1 MRSIKTYL
9 AIVVVAAMGITQQAG
24 AKSWTLNECIDYA
37 LANNITLKK
46 NVLQQR
52 SALEDVKQAQAALMP
67 SLSASTSQNVGYTP
81 WPQEGQFVVNGD
93 QVETRSDKASYN
105 GSYGFN
111 TSWTV
116 WNGNQNRNQVKL
128 NKLAAQQ
135 AELDSAETAN
145 LLKEQI
151 AQLYVQI
158 LYSAE
163 AISVNKESLATSQ
176 QNEDRGKEM
185 VEVGSLSRADLAQLS
200 AQRAQDEYNIV
211 QAESNLNNY
220 KRQLKQL
227 LQITSAEP
235 FDVEI
240 PNTTDAMALALIP
253 TVADTYA
260 AALES
265 RPEIKNA
272 LLGIESSELS
282 KKIAQAG
289 RLPSINLNASAMTN
303 TSTMNSNSFGTQI
316 KNNFN
321 IGAGVSVSIPIFDNR
336 KTKTAVNK
344 ANIQQLNY
352 ELDLQ
357 QEQTTLYSDIEN
369 YWLQAVNT
377 KNHFARARTDTNSA
391 QMSYDLLSEQ
401 FRLGLKNIVE
411 LMTGKDNLLTA
422 KQNELQ
428 SKYLAIL
435 NIQMLK
441 FYGSGN
447 LDM

>member
-9 AIVVVAAMGITQQAG
+9 AIVVVAAMGITPQAG

-52 SALEDVKQAQAALMP
+52 SALEEVKQAQAALMP

-93 QVETRSDKASYN
+93 QVETRSNKASYN

-303 TSTMNSNSFGTQI
+303 TSTMNSKSFGTQI

-369 YWLQAVNT
+369 YWLQAVNNQNQFKSAQT
-377 KNHFARARTDTNSA
+377 ATNSA
-391 QMSYDLLSEQ
+391 QMSYNLLSEQ

>member
-1 MRSIKTYL
+1 MRTIKYL
-9 AIVVVAAMGITQQAG
+9 STVVAVAVGISLQAG

-37 LANNITLKK
+37 IANNITLKK

-52 SALEDVKQAQAALMP
+52 SALEDVKQAQSALMP
-67 SLSASTSQNVGYTP
+67 SLSASTSQNIGYTP
-81 WPQEGQFVVNGD
+81 WPEEGQYVVSGD
-93 QVETRSDKASYN
+93 RVETRSDRASYN

-111 TSWTV
+111 ANWTV

-128 NKLAAQQ
+128 NKITVEQ
-135 AELDSAETAN
+135 AELDSATTAN
-145 LLKEQI
+145 QLKEQI

-158 LYSAE
+158 LYSVE
-163 AISVNKESLATSQ
+163 AINVNRESLATSLK
-176 QNEDRGKEM
+176 NEDRGKEM

-220 KRQLKQL
+220 KRQLKEL
-227 LQITSAEP
+227 LQIMSDDS
-235 FDVEI
+235 FDVVI
-240 PNTTDAMALALIP
+240 PTTTDQMALAAIP

-260 AALES
+260 SALES
-265 RPEIKNA
+265 RPEIRNA

-303 TSTMNSNSFGTQI
+303 TSSMNSNSFGSQI

-321 IGAGVSVSIPIFDNR
+321 LGAGVTVSIPIFDNR

-357 QEQTTLYSDIEN
+357 QQQTTLYSNIEN
-369 YWLQAVNT
+369 YWLQAVNNQNQFKSAQT
-377 KNHFARARTDTNSA
+377 ATSSA

-411 LMTGKDNLLTA
+411 LMTGKDNLLNA

-441 FYGSGN
+441 FYGSGD
-447 LDM
+447 LQM

>member
-93 QVETRSDKASYN
+93 QVETRSNKASYN

-336 KTKTAVNK
+336 KTKTAINK

-369 YWLQAVNT
+369 YWLQAVNNQNQFKSAQT
-377 KNHFARARTDTNSA
+377 ATNSA

>member
-9 AIVVVAAMGITQQAG
+9 AIVVLAAMGITQQAG

-93 QVETRSDKASYN
+93 QVETRSNKASYN

-211 QAESNLNNY
+211 QAESNL
-220 KRQLKQL
+220 KPPMAFVAMPISTLS
-227 LQITSAEP
+227 SARRL
-235 FDVEI
+235 
-240 PNTTDAMALALIP
+240 TP
-253 TVADTYA
+253 TAV
-260 AALES
+260 LHQRCPLGKPS
-265 RPEIKNA
+265 RPC
-272 LLGIESSELS
+272 GESPNRSRC
-282 KKIAQAG
+282 Q
-289 RLPSINLNASAMTN
+289 RRW
-303 TSTMNSNSFGTQI
+303 
-316 KNNFN
+316 
-321 IGAGVSVSIPIFDNR
+321 IPR
-336 KTKTAVNK
+336 YA
-344 ANIQQLNY
+344 
-352 ELDLQ
+352 
-357 QEQTTLYSDIEN
+357 
-369 YWLQAVNT
+369 
-377 KNHFARARTDTNSA
+377 
-391 QMSYDLLSEQ
+391 
-401 FRLGLKNIVE
+401 
-411 LMTGKDNLLTA
+411 
-422 KQNELQ
+422 
-428 SKYLAIL
+428 
-435 NIQMLK
+435 
-441 FYGSGN
+441 
-447 LDM
+447 